1 MVSALRPQTWEDLW
15 AIPEDGN
22 RYELMDGEVVVSPPP
37 RRKHQDVARVFY
49 DVLNDHVR
57 AASLGTVYFAPADVR
72 TSPYDT
78 VQPDLF
84 FIRRERLHIYRP
96 DGVMEEPPDLVV
108 EILSPSTRS
117 RDLVRKAA
125 WYARAGVPEYWTV
138 DPDTAELRI
147 RVLKDGRYEEVA
159 PEDDILRSTVL
170 PKQTVVV
177 AAIFATRGERGY
189 GAPDNSRRSSPN
201 RPA

>member
-22 RYELMDGEVVVSPPP
+22 RYELMDGEIVVSPPP
-37 RRKHQDVARVFY
+37 RRKHQEVAGVFY
-49 DVLNDHVR
+49 VFLHDHVE
-57 AASLGTVYFAPADVR
+57 AENLGTVYFAPADVR
-72 TSPYDT
+72 TSPHDT

-108 EILSPSTRS
+108 EILSPSTRA

-138 DPDTAELRI
+138 DPDTPELRI
-147 RVLKDGRYEEVA
+147 RVLRNGRYDEVE
-159 PEDDILRSTVL
+159 PRDGILHSTVL
-170 PKQTVVV
+170 PKLTIDV
-177 AAIFATRGERGY
+177 AALFADLG
-189 GAPDNSRRSSPN
+189 
-201 RPA
+201 